1 MVARVRT
8 GPATLPEDVAVFC
21 QLRPTAGDNARLHA
35 VQGDS
40 AWLRLPMPL
49 LNVAARLPVIH
60 GSRATYPVAHGP
72 RDVSVANYGRLAFLT
87 ATGGVDILRTIIEL
101 CSCE

>member
-1 MVARVRT
+1 MRVRM
-8 GPATLPEDVAVFC
+8 GPATLPGDVAVFC
-21 QLRPTAGDNARLHA
+21 LLRPAAGGNARLYA
-35 VQGDS
+35 VRGGS
-40 AWLRLPMPL
+40 AWLRLSMPL

-72 RDVSVANYGRLAFLT
+72 RDVSVADYGRLAFLT

-101 CSCE
+101 CSRE